1 MALPKIDR
9 PIFETELPSGATVKY
24 TPFRVKEEKLLLIA
38 RESEEGKDMVQAVR
52 QVIKLYS

>member
-9 PIFETELPSGATVKY
+9 PIFETKLPSGKDIKY
-24 TPFRVKEEKLLLIA
+24 TAFRVKEEKLLLIA

-52 QVIKLYS
+52 QVIAIF